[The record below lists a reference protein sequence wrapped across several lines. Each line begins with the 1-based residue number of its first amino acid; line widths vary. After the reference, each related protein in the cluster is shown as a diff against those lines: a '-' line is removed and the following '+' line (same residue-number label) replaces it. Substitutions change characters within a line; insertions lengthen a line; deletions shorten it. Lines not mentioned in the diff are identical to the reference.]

1 VGLKTFSRLFQAVGT
16 VGLTGLDRLYSFMN
30 VRELQRFTD
39 LYRRVLKA
47 EKGMHQ
53 FLAAFAAE
61 LEPVTSMPHNAAK
74 MYAAAVG
81 KASKF
86 FPIFNGAAGPEWVAW
101 DAGTTAHEG
110 PNGVGAAE
118 LAHVEHV
125 SKLGHHQLVRR
136 MIGNELTVRFSG
148 TARRGVARPSAG
160 SCGLFTPG
168 GESQS
173 GCPVPE
179 QARLVHSQQHDHGA
193 EQQPHH
199 RHPELLP
206 GVRRSLSGQPK
217 PRGPCLTTCL

>member
-1 VGLKTFSRLFQAVGT
+1 MAGRALACCGAAARSEVVGLKTFSRLFQAVGT

-86 FPIFNGAAGPEWVAW
+86 FPIYNGAAW
-101 DAGTTAHEG
+101 H
-110 PNGVGAAE
+110 
-118 LAHVEHV
+118 
-125 SKLGHHQLVRR
+125 
-136 MIGNELTVRFSG
+136 
-148 TARRGVARPSAG
+148 GVA
-160 SCGLFTPG
+160 
-168 GESQS
+168 
-173 GCPVPE
+173 
-179 QARLVHSQQHDHGA
+179 
-193 EQQPHH
+193 
-199 RHPELLP
+199 
-206 GVRRSLSGQPK
+206 
-217 PRGPCLTTCL
+217 LT